1 MKFPMGAPIDRS
13 LVWIFFFAWR
23 FAIDLVYLGE
33 AVRPNKR
40 QAEEIAGE
48 ARNLMTSQRQIEA
61 NRLNA
66 QGSTGPR
73 TPDGKERVASN
84 ALKHGLTGKRVVL
97 PNENPEEF
105 DTFRSALWEELGP
118 RGALEEVLAE
128 EIVADVWRLRRV
140 PILEATVHARDEQ
153 ELIVHAIITEIARI
167 KAATDRDS
175 ELFERMQKRELTPAE
190 RKALNK
196 AQANLKEAQAKLDEP
211 TLRVTRVLER
221 HADELER
228 LWRRGEALRR
238 SMFRALH
245 ELQRLQ
251 ALRAGEPVTAP
262 AVLDVDVDIRHSD
275 AGAPES

>member
-1 MKFPMGAPIDRS
+1 LTLSIWAR
-13 LVWIFFFAWR
+13 R
-23 FAIDLVYLGE
+23 F
-33 AVRPNKR
+33 VRNKR
-40 QAEEIAGE
+40 QAEGIVGGGE
-48 ARNLMTSQRQIEA
+48 NLMTSQRQIEA

-105 DTFRSALWEELGP
+105 DTFRSALWEELAP

-140 PILEATVHARDEQ
+140 PILEATVHARDEP
-153 ELIVHAIITEIARI
+153 ELIVQAMIREIAQI
-167 KAATDRDS
+167 KAAAEDPDS
-175 ELFERMQKRELTPAE
+175 DLLLRMQKRELTPAE
-190 RKALNK
+190 RKALDK

-238 SMFRALH
+238 SMFRTLH

-262 AVLDVDVDIRHSD
+262 AVLDVDVNVRHSD